1 MAPARSKVQKFIL
14 QSIVPILSSIV
25 VGYIFH
31 QDRVFDHHY
40 AAFQFVW
47 SAVLASLFYYFLVH
61 LRLRDALLGF
71 ILLFLLTFI
80 TTESTRPAF
89 ILRDIF
95 YAGGIGVTIYLYFTY
110 FHRSSTGNDAY
121 APLMLAGMY
130 AVVSIIASALHAG
143 ILRTFAMEET
153 GGTIVSLASTS
164 AYFGVLIGFAVG
176 SGIRLN
182 ERIAEMQKST
192 GKRAAPR

>member
-1 MAPARSKVQKFIL
+1 MAPARSRVQQFFL
-14 QSIVPILSSIV
+14 QSIVPILCSIA
-25 VGYIFH
+25 VGYAFH
-31 QDRVFDHHY
+31 QDRVFDHRHG
-40 AAFQFVW
+40 AFQFVW
-47 SAVLASLFYYFLVH
+47 SAVLASLFYYFLFF

-95 YAGGIGVTIYLYFTY
+95 YVGGIGVSIYLYFTH
-110 FHRSSTGNDAY
+110 FHRGSTGNDAY
-121 APLMLAGMY
+121 TPLMLAGMY
-130 AVVSIIASALHAG
+130 AVVSIIASAIYTG
-143 ILRTFAMEET
+143 MLRTFAMEDT
-153 GGTIVSLASTS
+153 GGTLVSLASTS

-176 SGIRLN
+176 CGIRLN

-192 GKRAAPR
+192 GKRAATR